1 MSDVKTRG
9 RSLTSLELEIL
20 GSISPGD
27 LVERETEGNLVSS
40 ETPTLARLRGIHH
53 DIARL
58 LSSGLTPA
66 EVSAT
71 TGYSPSRIST
81 LQNDPSFKE
90 LLAFYR
96 DKETEVFVDVR
107 KRLAM
112 LGLDASAELTDR
124 LVEKPESF
132 TNTQLI
138 ELTKATLDRAG
149 YNPVAKS
156 VSASVSISP
165 DELAQIRG
173 SLPQSN
179 VQVLEVMDASYKEI
193 PSEEKSDGSE
203 S

>member
-1 MSDVKTRG
+1 MTDVKTRG
-9 RSLTSLELEIL
+9 RALTSLELEIL
-20 GSISPGD
+20 GSIEPGD
-27 LVERETEGNLVSS
+27 LVCRETDGGLPSS

-58 LSSGLTPA
+58 LATGLTPA

-90 LLAFYR
+90 LLAFYSN
-96 DKETEVFVDVR
+96 KEAEVFVDVR
-107 KRLAM
+107 KRLAV

-156 VSASVSISP
+156 LNASVSIST
-165 DELAQIRG
+165 DELAQLRG
-173 SLPQSN
+173 SVPQSN
-179 VQVLEVMDASYKEI
+179 VRVLEVMDASYKEE
-193 PSEEKSDGSE
+193 PADE
-203 S
+203 

>member
-1 MSDVKTRG
+1 MTDVKTRG
-9 RSLTSLELEIL
+9 RALTSLELEIL
-20 GSISPGD
+20 GSIEPAD
-27 LVERETEGNLVSS
+27 LVCRETDGGLPSS

-58 LSSGLTPA
+58 LATGLTPA

-90 LLAFYR
+90 LLAFYS
-96 DKETEVFVDVR
+96 DKEAEVFVDVR
-107 KRLAM
+107 KRLAV

-156 VSASVSISP
+156 LNASVSIST
-165 DELAQIRG
+165 DELAQLRG
-173 SLPQSN
+173 SVPQSN
-179 VQVLEVMDASYKEI
+179 VRVLEVMDASYKEE
-193 PSEEKSDGSE
+193 PADE
-203 S
+203 

>member
-1 MSDVKTRG
+1 MTDVKTRG
-9 RSLTSLELEIL
+9 RALTSLELEIL
-20 GSISPGD
+20 GSIEPGD
-27 LVERETEGNLVSS
+27 LVCRETDGGLPSS

-58 LSSGLTPA
+58 LATGLTPA

-90 LLAFYR
+90 LLAFYSAK
-96 DKETEVFVDVR
+96 DAEVFVDVR
-107 KRLAM
+107 KRLAV

-156 VSASVSISP
+156 LNASVSIST
-165 DELAQIRG
+165 DELAQLRG
-173 SLPQSN
+173 SVPQSN
-179 VQVLEVMDASYKEI
+179 VRVLEVMDASYKE
-193 PSEEKSDGSE
+193 ETSDE
-203 S
+203 